1 MKKDRLLT
9 KFYSAVWI
17 ILAAAGYVVGMMK
30 KFGALDENVSW
41 LLSDAVFIHLVVLF
55 FAFILTPLLFVIS
68 HYAKKAG
75 MTKYCKV
82 LRIAKIIFVGW
93 SVMAAI
99 ILGVMHLMNVP
110 L

>member
-1 MKKDRLLT
+1 MKRDRLLT

-30 KFGALDENVSW
+30 KFGALDDNVSW
-41 LLSDAVFIHLVVLF
+41 LLSDAVFSLLVVLV
-55 FAFILTPLLFVIS
+55 FAFVLSPLLFVI
-68 HYAKKAG
+68 HRYAKSAG
-75 MTKYCKV
+75 MIRYCKV
-82 LRIAKIIFVGW
+82 LGIASVFFVVW

-99 ILGVMHLMNVP
+99 ILSVMHLMNVP